1 MALVFRRAVAEDL
14 AALSILCMRSKAHWG
29 YDAAF
34 MKACEAEL
42 TLRPGDLTITTVG
55 VALRD
60 GLHVAMAQVGP
71 AEGEGL
77 AELWKLFVAP
87 EAMGQGLGRAMMAW
101 AGAAARARGATALEI
116 AADPGAEGFYLS
128 LGAERVGEA
137 ASGSIPGRVL
147 PLLVLELA

>member
-14 AALSILCMRSKAHWG
+14 AALSALCLRSKAHWG

-34 MKACEAEL
+34 MAACEAEL

-60 GLHVAMAQVGP
+60 GEPVAMAQVGP
-71 AEGEGL
+71 AEVAGR

-87 EAMGQGLGRAMMAW
+87 GAMGQGLGRAMMAW
-101 AGAAARARGATALEI
+101 AAAAARVRGAQALEI

-128 LGAERVGEA
+128 LGADRVGVA
-137 ASGSIPGRVL
+137 ASGTIPGRVL
-147 PLLVLELA
+147 PLLVLKLA